1 MVIGRLDRKIS
12 LQSATMTKN
21 AIGESVKTWTEV
33 ASIWGTMTYPKGLT
47 SDEKLEQGRETA
59 VVPVEWWIRY
69 RTGVNEA
76 MRILY
81 KGDYYYI
88 TRVNYPD
95 RNRSLKLVCEKRT

>member
-12 LQSATMTKN
+12 LQSYTMTKN
-21 AIGESVKTWTEV
+21 VMGEAVKTWTEV
-33 ASIWGTMTYPKGLT
+33 ASIWGTMTYPKGLV

-69 RTGVNEA
+69 REGVNEA

-81 KGDYYYI
+81 KSEYYYI

-95 RNRSLKLVCEKRT
+95 RKKSLKLVCEKRK

>member
-33 ASIWGTMTYPKGLT
+33 ASIWGTMTYPKGLV

-69 RTGVNEA
+69 REGVNEA

-81 KGDYYYI
+81 KSEYYYI

-95 RNRSLKLVCEKRT
+95 RNKSLKLVCEKRT

>member
-12 LQSATMTKN
+12 LQSYTMTKN
-21 AIGESVKTWTEV
+21 VMGEAVKTWTEV
-33 ASIWGTMTYPKGLT
+33 ASIWGTMTYPKGLV

-69 RTGVNEA
+69 REGVNEA

-81 KGDYYYI
+81 KSEYYYI

-95 RNRSLKLVCEKRT
+95 RNKSLKLVCEKRV